1 MLSILK
7 AGVEDAEEILAL
19 QKLAYQ
25 SEAARHNDFST
36 PPLHQTLSE
45 IRAQFSEFIFLKAPI
60 EDSIIGSVRAR
71 LADDTCCIGR
81 LIVHPNFQNQGTGK
95 KLMIKIGT
103 VQAAHRF
110 ELLTGYLSEKN
121 LYLSQKLG
129 YREFRREEV
138 NQ

>member
-1 MLSILK
+1 MK
-7 AGVEDAEEILAL
+7 DAGEILAL

-25 SEAARHNDFST
+25 KEAARHNDFST

-45 IRAQFSEFIFLKAPI
+45 IRAQFSEFIFLKATI
-60 EDSIIGSVRAR
+60 VDSIIGSVRAR
-71 LADDTCCIGR
+71 LADDTCYIGR
-81 LIVHPNFQNQGTGK
+81 LIVHPNFQNQGTCK
-95 KLMIKIGT
+95 KLMIKIKA

-110 ELLTGYLSEKN
+110 ELFTGYLSEKN